1 MAIEH
6 QNATP
11 LACQIHILQW
21 LATAKVCYSC
31 TWAKQR
37 IYNLVKLPCKL
48 VNNDDTIKIVIER
61 AIIET
66 NMKEPPM
73 Y

>member
-6 QNATP
+6 QNTTP

-21 LATAKVCYSC
+21 LAMAKACYSC

-48 VNNDDTIKIVIER
+48 DNNDYTVKIVIER

-66 NMKEPPM
+66 DVKEPPP